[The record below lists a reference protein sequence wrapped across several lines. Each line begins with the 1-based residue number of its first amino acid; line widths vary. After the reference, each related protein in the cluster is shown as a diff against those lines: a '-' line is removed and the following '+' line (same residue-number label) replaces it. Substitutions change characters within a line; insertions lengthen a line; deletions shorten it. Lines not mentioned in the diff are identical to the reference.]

1 MKGVTNSAIKDVSQC
16 PVHKGGDGHTNLN
29 TTSDSNTNSEINL
42 ILRRNSHSRDVLRS
56 ISHNRENNQSD
67 KRLSER
73 GMRSNIVDTSNHEL
87 GAHGNQ
93 TRRNEQKNHSRRT

>member
-1 MKGVTNSAIKDVSQC
+1 MKGVTNRAINNVSQC
-16 PVHKGGDGHTNLN
+16 HVHKGHERHTNLN

-42 ILRRNSHSRDVLRS
+42 VLRRNSHSRDVLGG
-56 ISHNRENNQSD
+56 ISNNWENNQSD

-73 GMRSNIVDTSNHEL
+73 GMRSNIIDTRNHEL

-93 TRRNEQKNHSRRT
+93 ARRDKQENYSRCA